1 MSYLAEAAAQTS
13 KLSQK
18 SSVGA
23 RSRNNYSLFF
33 EILSHHSP
41 LSTGNRETLA
51 SLQEP
56 PRRFEKGSV
65 IKNSDLNTKHLLA
78 IQDGWACSCRVTGDG
93 KRQIID
99 LYLPG
104 DIVGLREYHAGGRF
118 DEVVMLTEGL
128 VIPMCKSQLDQLIQQ
143 DHNLVNAVLAAS
155 THQCNIMADRLTNL
169 LSHDATTRIAY
180 FILELHARL
189 SFSRAGMREL
199 TLPVSQQVIGDL
211 LGMTN
216 VHVCRCLC
224 QLESQGLLIRDKESR
239 NIRLIDHAAL
249 LALAGFSTSYLYCC
263 SRVRKLAATG

>member
-1 MSYLAEAAAQTS
+1 MSSLAEATGRTS
-13 KLSQK
+13 KLAR
-18 SSVGA
+18 GLATDA
-23 RSRNNYSLFF
+23 RSWNHYSLFF

-41 LSTGNRETLA
+41 LSNSNRETLA
-51 SLQEP
+51 GMQQA
-56 PRRFEKGSV
+56 PRRFKKGSV
-65 IKNSDLNTKHLLA
+65 IKNRDLNTKHLLA
-78 IQDGWACSCRVTGDG
+78 IQDGWACSCRVTEDG

-104 DIVGLREYHAGGRF
+104 DIVGLREHNAGGRF

-128 VIPMCKSQLDQLIQQ
+128 VIPMYKTQLDQLMQQ
-143 DHNLVNAVLAAS
+143 DHSVVNAVLAAS
-155 THQCNIMADRLTNL
+155 THQCNIMADRLNNL

-189 SFSRAGMREL
+189 NFSRAEMREL

-224 QLESQGLLIRDKESR
+224 QLESQGLLTRDKESR

-249 LALAGFSTSYLYCC
+249 LALAGFATSYLYCC